1 MKRKDDELII
11 YEGWWWKIA
20 NLTPKQK
27 KFADEYII
35 SGNASQSAIDAGYS
49 AKTAAETG
57 YENLRKPHIKEYIE
71 ERVKKIEKEKIATA
85 DEVLQ
90 MYTSILRREL
100 YDIAQEINPL
110 TGEVVELK
118 QPATI
123 KDMIKAGSELM
134 KRYPT
139 VTEAKKL
146 QLEIEKLQAQIGGN
160 EQQDDKIADFITM
173 LKGEVQN
180 GD

>member
-1 MKRKDDELII
+1 M
-11 YEGWWWKIA
+11 
-20 NLTPKQK
+20 
-27 KFADEYII
+27 
-35 SGNASQSAIDAGYS
+35 
-49 AKTAAETG
+49 
-57 YENLRKPHIKEYIE
+57 
-71 ERVKKIEKEKIATA
+71 KKIEKEKIATA